1 MKYVTT
7 VGDQQYTIDINKE
20 NEIVL
25 DGEVINADMQQ
36 MPDTLM
42 YSIIID
48 GKSHDVRLSEG
59 DGVYVVQLG
68 GQIYEV
74 VVEDERTRRLAGL
87 KGNVALT
94 GEAILKAPMPGVVIE
109 VAKQVGAEAATGEVV
124 VVLEAMKMQHAI
136 KAPTDGMV
144 TALPVAVGTQVAAGE
159 VLAVIEEGE
168 TK

>member
-1 MKYVTT
+1 MKYITT
-7 VGDQQYTIDINKE
+7 VGEQQYTIDINKE

-36 MPDTLM
+36 MPNTLM

-59 DGVYVVQLG
+59 DGVYVVQVG
-68 GQIYEV
+68 GKIYEV

-94 GEAILKAPMPGVVIE
+94 GEAILKAPMPGVVVEVPVTVGQE
-109 VAKQVGAEAATGEVV
+109 VAQGDIVL
-124 VVLEAMKMQHAI
+124 VLESMKMQNEF
-136 KAPTDGMV
+136 KAPR
-144 TALPVAVGTQVAAGE
+144 AGTVHMIYVAAGDKVE
-159 VLAVIEEGE
+159 QNDTMI
-168 TK
+168 TIT

>member
-59 DGVYVVQLG
+59 DGVYVV
-68 GQIYEV
+68 
-74 VVEDERTRRLAGL
+74 
-87 KGNVALT
+87 
-94 GEAILKAPMPGVVIE
+94 
-109 VAKQVGAEAATGEVV
+109 
-124 VVLEAMKMQHAI
+124 
-136 KAPTDGMV
+136 
-144 TALPVAVGTQVAAGE
+144 
-159 VLAVIEEGE
+159 
-168 TK
+168 